1 MEKLKLL
8 LILYNCCVLF
18 FSFSY
23 QITGIHV
30 EFSDDEWSINM
41 KKALASKL
49 HLDVSA
55 GDLGKGPTSSY
66 MRAVEVNDLEGG
78 IFVYFIH
85 LVFTNIYF

>member
-18 FSFSY
+18 LSFSY

-49 HLDVSA
+49 HFDVSA
-55 GDLGKGPTSSY
+55 GELGKGPTSSY
-66 MRAVEVNDLEGG
+66 MRTVEVNDRRRH
-78 IFVYFIH
+78 FFILH
-85 LVFTNIYF
+85 LVFTNIY

>member
-1 MEKLKLL
+1 MGQFKLL
-8 LILYNCCVLF
+8 IILYNCCVLF
-18 FSFSY
+18 LSFSY

-30 EFSDDEWSINM
+30 EFSDVEWSVNM

-66 MRAVEVNDLEGG
+66 MCALEVNDRRRHFCMFY
-78 IFVYFIH
+78 I
-85 LVFTNIYF
+85 